1 MLENQ
6 CHFLAWPF
14 KQRVDILMVICNSG
28 KSLTTLRSWAQKDPT
43 EWSTLQL
50 VKSRLKEDDGAKEY
64 QGIVYRTLKQVLNSV
79 KPMFFLTF
87 RGLKVA
93 QRPLLLPEPY
103 DGATGSWPE
112 WEAHFENVAAVN
124 NKRELYVAELQ
135 TRRRHKDED
144 WASFGDALRVLADK
158 AYSDL
163 EDNARERLALNQF
176 LAQITNPQIAF
187 GVKQK
192 RPKTVEEAVVTT
204 IELESY
210 LGSTG
215 ERLHVNSTF
224 PQPDSEQ
231 AAVGSATAV
240 AAVSPR
246 ATDNSRDGEEGL
258 AGILKALN
266 ERLHLLERLVEN
278 DRRPRQNKDV
288 EQGKKRTRTNI
299 TCWKCGEKR
308 THRSVLPKP

>member
-1 MLENQ
+1 MSQ
-6 CHFLAWPF
+6 
-14 KQRVDILMVICNSG
+14 
-28 KSLTTLRSWAQKDPT
+28 
-43 EWSTLQL
+43 
-50 VKSRLKEDDGAKEY
+50 
-64 QGIVYRTLKQVLNSV
+64 
-79 KPMFFLTF
+79 
-87 RGLKVA
+87 A

-103 DGATGSWPE
+103 DWATGSWPE

-124 NKRELYVAELQ
+124 KWESEEEKLMWLRVRLTGKAQTAFMRFPEAIRNDYGESIKALQRRFNPDSKRELYVAELQ

-176 LAQITNPQIAF
+176 LAHITNPQIAF

-192 RPKTVEEAVVTT
+192 RPKTVEEAVVMT

-224 PQPDSEQ
+224 PQPDS
-231 AAVGSATAV
+231 ATAV

-246 ATDNSRDGEEGL
+246 ATDNSRDGEGL

-288 EQGKKRTRTNI
+288 EQGIKRTRTNI
-299 TCWKCGEKR
+299 TCWKCGEKDTSLGFAEAVMGNSR
-308 THRSVLPKP
+308 RETPTPQWKWPATRGTNSEGPER

>member
-1 MLENQ
+1 MNKWESEEEKLMW
-6 CHFLAWPF
+6 L
-14 KQRVDILMVICNSG
+14 RVRLTG
-28 KSLTTLRSWAQKDPT
+28 KAQTAFMRFPEAIRNDYGESIKALRRRFNPDS
-43 EWSTLQL
+43 
-50 VKSRLKEDDGAKEY
+50 
-64 QGIVYRTLKQVLNSV
+64 
-79 KPMFFLTF
+79 
-87 RGLKVA
+87 
-93 QRPLLLPEPY
+93 
-103 DGATGSWPE
+103 
-112 WEAHFENVAAVN
+112 
-124 NKRELYVAELQ
+124 KRELYVAELQ
-135 TRRRHKDED
+135 TRRHKDED
-144 WASFGDALRVLADK
+144 WASFEDALRVLADK

-210 LGSTG
+210 SGSTG
-215 ERLHVNSTF
+215 ERLHVNSIF

-246 ATDNSRDGEEGL
+246 ATDDSRDGEEGL

-288 EQGKKRTRTNI
+288 EQRKKRTRTNI
-299 TCWKCGEKR
+299 TCWKCGEHIAR
-308 THRSVLPKP
+308 FCRSRDGEQPQGNSNPSVEMASHSRDKQ